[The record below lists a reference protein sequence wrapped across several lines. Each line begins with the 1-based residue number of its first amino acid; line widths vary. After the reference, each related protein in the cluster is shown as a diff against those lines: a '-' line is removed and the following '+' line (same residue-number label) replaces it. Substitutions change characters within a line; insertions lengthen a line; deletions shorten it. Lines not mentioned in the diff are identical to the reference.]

1 MPITNNEIKFIRSLS
16 SKRAREEAGLFVCEG
31 EKLVAEA
38 VASGYEVSA
47 VYRREDIGD
56 KAMERITQ
64 LSSPSPVLALVRI
77 PSSARGLDVK
87 EAFGIAGGL
96 VLGLDSVR
104 DPGNLGT
111 IIRLADWFGIRTV
124 FASRDTVDIYN
135 PKVVQ
140 ATMGAVFRVRTVYCD
155 LAALAAMFSR
165 EGMPVLGTFLDG
177 DDIYSCPLPCSGTR
191 MLVMGSESNGISPQV
206 GAHVSRRLLIPSC
219 SPDGKGSESL
229 NVAIATAI
237 SCAELRRREKYGM

>member
-124 FASRDTVDIYN
+124 FASRDTVDI
-135 PKVVQ
+135 
-140 ATMGAVFRVRTVYCD
+140 
-155 LAALAAMFSR
+155 
-165 EGMPVLGTFLDG
+165 
-177 DDIYSCPLPCSGTR
+177 
-191 MLVMGSESNGISPQV
+191 
-206 GAHVSRRLLIPSC
+206 
-219 SPDGKGSESL
+219 
-229 NVAIATAI
+229 
-237 SCAELRRREKYGM
+237 